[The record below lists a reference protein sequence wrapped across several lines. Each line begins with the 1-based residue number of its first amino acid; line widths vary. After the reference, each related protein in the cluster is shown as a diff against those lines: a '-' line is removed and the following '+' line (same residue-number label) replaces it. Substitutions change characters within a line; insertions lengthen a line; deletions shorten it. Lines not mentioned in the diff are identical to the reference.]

1 MPYESIERARAP
13 IDATIDLANPTLRTL
28 YRLEDRNRIAR
39 ELIANYANKHAK
51 MDVVVGIFGLFPF
64 LSIPALGAAIAAQS
78 PLIYQPLARD
88 LANVYMAQPGE
99 LEKAKHNIVHPVSVQ
114 TGVLDVAADFGTEF
128 MLQIAGELITEMGL
142 GVGLS
147 AIPVLGGVVGAGL
160 DYIIATQMT
169 WRVGSMVSIYFQN
182 GGTWVD
188 SQKHTFEL
196 AKKLT
201 GSMSVGI
208 RDLLTGNVKNHTP
221 RADLNDIRENIPAI
235 RENLLKNVRG
245 LANMLREVASDEK
258 VREILRS
265 RGIPI
270 DLINEVLNHLA

>member
-1 MPYESIERARAP
+1 MPYESIERAQAP
-13 IDATIDLANPTLRTL
+13 TNAIIDIANPTLRTL

-39 ELIANYANKHAK
+39 EFISNYANKHAK
-51 MDVVVGIFGLFPF
+51 MDIAVGVVGLFPF

-88 LANVYMAQPGE
+88 LANVYMAEPGE
-99 LEKAKHNIVHPVSVQ
+99 LEKAKHSIVHQVSLQ
-114 TGVLDVAADFGTEF
+114 TGVLDVAANFGTDF

-147 AIPVLGGVVGAGL
+147 AIPILGGVVGAGL

-182 GGTWVD
+182 GGEWVD
-188 SQKHTFEL
+188 NQKHTFEL
-196 AKKLT
+196 AKELT

-221 RADLNDIRENIPAI
+221 RADLNDIRENIPVI
-235 RENLLKNVRG
+235 RENLLKNLRG

-270 DLINEVLNHLA
+270 DLINEVLEHLA